1 MRIVTGCEIC
11 LQLQNLTRIWSGLI
25 LTAVDSRQFSQLG
38 IWNGLSLPGN
48 FQTIVQ
54 RQADVCSTIIQLT
67 GWAYLRVLY
76 VARGR
81 APPLLSL
88 LFISFPLLPFLCFS
102 FLLFFF
108 LSAPFFVALKAMY
121 YQGCD
126 EKIFAQQSLL
136 TGKSVPPIF
145 IPQSSFFCG
154 LLSVPLHLTLWEQIS
169 AN

>member
-1 MRIVTGCEIC
+1 M
-11 LQLQNLTRIWSGLI
+11 LQEEE
-25 LTAVDSRQFSQLG
+25 
-38 IWNGLSLPGN
+38 P
-48 FQTIVQ
+48 
-54 RQADVCSTIIQLT
+54 
-67 GWAYLRVLY
+67 
-76 VARGR
+76 
-81 APPLLSL
+81 PPLLSL

-102 FLLFFF
+102 FLLFLF